1 MVSWGLQRRTC
12 GLLESVDAVLSKCII
27 RADLS
32 LPELEIILLLSAHK
46 SKLVTSAYAVQGIGH
61 HHQALILTAPRFDG
75 PVW

>member
-1 MVSWGLQRRTC
+1 MSWILRRRSC
-12 GLLESVDAVLSKCII
+12 GLLESVNAVLGKCII

-46 SKLVTSAYAVQGIGH
+46 PQRVTSTHAVQGIGH
-61 HHQALILTAPRFDG
+61 HHQALIFTAPRFDG